1 MPVDGES
8 VNLPKT
14 FLVKAGLLFKK
25 GMKSLRFSAYH
36 NGSLL
41 RQQPGAGCCLQ
52 VVDYTGSAYVAY
64 SWCVMMTHALGCPPL
79 HRRSEHPEPRITSYD
94 PSYRACIRRH
104 DKAY

>member
-25 GMKSLRFSAYH
+25 GMKSLRFSAYQ

-41 RQQPGAGCCLQ
+41 RRQPGAGCCLQ
-52 VVDYTGSAYVAY
+52 IVDYNNSAYVAY
-64 SWCVMMTHALGCPPL
+64 SSCVMAHALGCPLL

-94 PSYRACIRRH
+94 PSYRACM
-104 DKAY
+104 KAY